1 MARTE
6 ASEEMMD
13 EHPNAALVRKMLDAL
28 NSGDTAG
35 MADMIADDIEWH
47 EIGRSGPIM
56 GKEALAAR
64 FGMGSGTPPP
74 YEITGELHDVVA
86 NDDHTVALASA
97 HATKDGRT
105 FDYRVCEIYHI
116 KDGKITARWAFSDD
130 TKAINDFFGGA

>member
-1 MARTE
+1 
-6 ASEEMMD
+6 MD
-13 EHPNAALVRKMLDAL
+13 DHPNAALVRKMLDSM
-28 NSGDTAG
+28 NSGDAAA
-35 MADMIADDIEWH
+35 MADMIADDVEWH
-47 EIGRSGPIM
+47 EIGRKEPII

-64 FGMGSGTPPP
+64 FGMGAGTPPP

-105 FDYRVCEIYHI
+105 FDYRVAEIYHI

-130 TKAINDFFGGA
+130 TQAINDFFQGE